1 MRKTSLNF
9 SQSEMLRKVALVA
22 LMLAIQAITGIGAG
36 VLFAQNV
43 TGQVVSAS
51 DQEPLIGASVK
62 VEGTSIGSLTDI
74 DGNFTVSARG
84 GQTLVVSS
92 IGCVAGLG
100 FADKMELSFT
110 IHSLFAVPQF

>member
-9 SQSEMLRKVALVA
+9 SRSEMLRKVALVA

-51 DQEPLIGASVK
+51 EQEPLIGASVK
-62 VEGTSIGSLTDI
+62 VEGLQASSTSLTDR
-74 DGNFTVSARG
+74 S
-84 GQTLVVSS
+84 
-92 IGCVAGLG
+92 
-100 FADKMELSFT
+100 
-110 IHSLFAVPQF
+110 HSLERQTTGAPSPTMSLTLTSPYTGKWARTMNG

>member
-1 MRKTSLNF
+1 
-9 SQSEMLRKVALVA
+9 MLRKVALVA

-62 VEGTSIGSLTDI
+62 VEGLQASSTSLTAVH
-74 DGNFTVSARG
+74 TVWKDR
-84 GQTLVVSS
+84 Q
-92 IGCVAGLG
+92 LG
-100 FADKMELSFT
+100 Y
-110 IHSLFAVPQF
+110 HHQQ